1 MKCLSVMSRLTLG
14 VCLSWGTSEIR
25 QTLKAFEAARGNGP
39 KRRRHIACNQRDSHA
54 YLPLIVAVRNH
65 PAAPV
70 QSPPPDAASPLGVP
84 AAYKRSRPW
93 RRRRRRVNAHRAQ
106 AAVSVDASEICVI
119 FQHEYSFLLEIS
131 SLELKLFNLISS
143 LGEAIENM
151 YYSSGTNVKGILETC
166 RLLPQLVQLETVP

>member
-1 MKCLSVMSRLTLG
+1 MRFTCIPFGELMKCLSVMSRLTLG
-14 VCLSWGTSEIR
+14 VCLSWRTSEIR
-25 QTLKAFEAARGNGP
+25 QTRKAFEVARGTAA
-39 KRRRHIACNQRDSHA
+39 RRHIACNQRDSHA

-84 AAYKRSRPW
+84 AAYKRSR
-93 RRRRRRVNAHRAQ
+93 RRRRVNAHRAQ

-131 SLELKLFNLISS
+131 SLEPKLFNL
-143 LGEAIENM
+143 
-151 YYSSGTNVKGILETC
+151 T
-166 RLLPQLVQLETVP
+166 